1 MQMTEFYINGYRV
14 DRGPILS
21 APLTMEMAIGAIE
34 LQKANKDKDIIA
46 KLRVGGFIYNM
57 LVENIAT
64 SPIEDLSEVTEL
76 DHVLEIFVGDRNKDI
91 LDWNSLVE
99 EERKRQ
105 EKQNALRNAWDNIE
119 IEDDPIKYIRSY
131 FGSHDLT
138 STLGYLVSGK
148 PFKTYDLSMAGNF
161 KLGYKGANVDVEF
174 GLDRKLDKYIDKL
187 YDVLESWAV
196 YEDFVFN
203 LTKKNVDLELKE
215 GARLTATYGITDN
228 VIRGKVEDFE
238 YGIECGFKHRSYI
251 KYGIKIELDICNR
264 YLNNG
269 RLERIIES
277 LASGLDV
284 TIPPLIEVLK

>member
-34 LQKANKDKDIIA
+34 LQKANEGKDIIA
-46 KLRVGGFIYNM
+46 KLQVGGFIYNM

-64 SPIEDLSEVTEL
+64 SPIEDLSEVTEVSR
-76 DHVLEIFVGDRNKDI
+76 VLEIFLGDRNSDI

-105 EKQNALRNAWDNIE
+105 EKQNALRNVWDNIE

-131 FGSHDLT
+131 FGSRDLAPT
-138 STLGYLVSGK
+138 HGHFISGK
-148 PFKTYDLSMAGNF
+148 PFIKYDLSMAGNF
-161 KLGYKGANVDVEF
+161 KLGFNGTNVDVEF

-187 YDVLESWAV
+187 YDVLESWSV
-196 YEDFVFN
+196 HEDFMFN
-203 LTKKNVDLELKE
+203 LTKENTDLELKE
-215 GARLTATYGITDN
+215 GARLIATYGITDN
-228 VIRGKVEDFE
+228 VIRGKVEDFQ
-238 YGIECGFKHRSYI
+238 YGIECGFEHRSYI

-264 YLNNG
+264 YLNNV

-277 LASGLDV
+277 LASTLDI
-284 TIPPLIEVLK
+284 TIPPLVEVLK